1 MADAKESAAL
11 SPQAAARFGPLP
23 RLLPLALAFYG
34 ALLGAAVAW
43 RSLVDGVGPWTAGA
57 LSPPWP
63 LGARIGAGV
72 ALGAALIGTSRV
84 WTSRSEAGRRLAAEL
99 GRLVGGLSTP
109 RVCLLA
115 AASGL
120 AEEAFFRGA
129 LQPRVGWLAASL
141 LFGLAHFHPSREL
154 RLWSLTAALAGLA
167 LGALFQASGDLLAPA
182 LTHALLNAV
191 NLRWLARRAN
201 EDLRAP

>member
-11 SPQAAARFGPLP
+11 SPRAAARFGPFP
-23 RLLPLALAFYG
+23 RLLPLALGFYG
-34 ALLGAAVAW
+34 ALLAVAVAW

-57 LSPPWP
+57 LAPPWP
-63 LGARIGAGV
+63 LGARVGAGL
-72 ALGAALIGTSRV
+72 ALSAALIATSRL
-84 WTSRSEAGRRLAAEL
+84 WTARSEAGRRLAAEL

-141 LFGLAHFHPSREL
+141 LFGLAHFHPRREL
-154 RLWSLTAALAGLA
+154 RLHDLERRLDLAKRLKSAPVINLT
-167 LGALFQASGDLLAPA
+167 P
-182 LTHALLNAV
+182 
-191 NLRWLARRAN
+191 
-201 EDLRAP
+201 